1 MKSFLVLVFLLA
13 MAPVGPAW
21 SQTHQVATQGVVALA
36 MRNPWPRLPGDG
48 EIASA
53 FGDYKARLGKNVSV
67 TSGPSKMHVPWETK
81 PLTANKV
88 VLTIRAD
95 YTGSPSQNLAAV
107 LKYDFM
113 ASRFKFEGMALSG
126 VKRYPGDKS
135 TMSLLE
141 AQDLVYLKSG
151 WLAGATP
158 GAVPPA
164 PPAPSATPVKK
175 WTLNDAVALAVEDYI
190 RQFDGN
196 GPCFGRAVKL
206 GDPAKF
212 RAGLDEVRVITD
224 PAGVDTSAKAQ
235 LVTLSPGWASS
246 ELPPNELRVP
256 FPVPLGLS
264 IGAVGGP
271 QPGALTMDQK
281 QTLYHEALH
290 QIESRHNDLRD
301 RSLPGSNRN
310 TDYLD
315 QLVNALN
322 QWKLQEG
329 RVRHFDQT
337 HNPDD
342 RDSRSPE
349 SAQTSY
355 GQLEDAFRDPPL
367 AHHPELRKLEAWAGI
382 RIRIEDIRALYLSG
396 ACGESL
402 KQTVEQ
408 YLRDQAA
415 PASLPVPAP
424 GPSQPAPAVKPPPKS
439 AAADHIVYAVVLDQ
453 ASGRPLDGAAFT
465 VLKPG
470 VSTGQWQ
477 ASRFDSDL
485 IAARGIS
492 DASGMVV
499 LDANLEKGKTY
510 SFMVARPAYKIVRY
524 ETLSITAASRQ
535 PLKITVKLQR

>member
-1 MKSFLVLVFLLA
+1 MKRLLVLVVLLL
-13 MAPVGPAW
+13 MAPVNPAW
-21 SQTHQVATQGVVALA
+21 GQTHQVATQGVVALA
-36 MRNPWPRLPGDG
+36 MRNPWPRLPSDG
-48 EIASA
+48 EIANA
-53 FGDYKARLGKNVSV
+53 FGDYKARLGKNVTV
-67 TSGPSKMHVPWETK
+67 TSGPGKMHVPWEK
-81 PLTANKV
+81 EPLAANKV

-164 PPAPSATPVKK
+164 PPAPPAPPVKK
-175 WTLNDAVALAVEDYI
+175 WTINDAVALAVEEYI
-190 RQFDGN
+190 RQFEGN
-196 GPCFGRAVKL
+196 GPCFGRVVKL
-206 GDPAKF
+206 GDSAKF
-212 RAGLDEVRVITD
+212 RAGLDEVRVTTD
-224 PAGVDTSAKAQ
+224 PAGVDPSAKAQ
-235 LVTLSPGWASS
+235 LVTLDPGWASS
-246 ELPPNELRVP
+246 EAPPNELRVP
-256 FPVPLGLS
+256 FPVPLSVS

-271 QPGALTMDQK
+271 QPGALTLDQK
-281 QTLYHEALH
+281 QTLYHEAVH

-301 RSLPGSNRN
+301 RSVPGSNRN

-322 QWKLQEG
+322 QWKRQEG
-329 RVRHFDQT
+329 EVRHFDQT

-349 SAQTSY
+349 SAQASY
-355 GQLEDAFRDPPL
+355 ERLEEAFRDLPL
-367 AHHPELRKLEAWAGI
+367 THHPELRKLEFWAGI

-402 KQTVEQ
+402 KLMMEQ
-408 YLRDQAA
+408 YLREQGA
-415 PASLPVPAP
+415 PASMPVPA
-424 GPSQPAPAVKPPPKS
+424 PSQPAPVAKPPKKS
-439 AAADHIVYAVVLDQ
+439 VAADHIVYAVVLDQ

-477 ASRFDSDL
+477 ASRFDSEL
-485 IAARGIS
+485 IAARGLS

-524 ETLSITAASRQ
+524 ETLSITATSRQ